1 MTHSAR
7 IGAVAV
13 AAVAVVAAAAV
24 AAGVVSGVAVV
35 ASASGAATALA
46 AAPRAAGQGPSE
58 ILVRGGEI
66 VTADG
71 RRYADVRVVGET
83 VAEIGPGLEAG
94 PGAEVIDAGGLLV
107 LPGGIDPH
115 VHLGGIGV
123 DDYTSGSAAALAGGI
138 TTISNFGGVRDGE
151 TPAETLARATPA
163 IEAETIADL
172 IYHPIVSDPASAT
185 AETLEALVTA
195 GQPTIKVFMVR
206 PAFDER
212 ADGFVD
218 TMRAVVDAGLLMLVH
233 CEDAAMVADTA
244 ARFVAE
250 GRGGL
255 ENFADARP
263 VEAEEVA
270 TRRAIAMAEETGA
283 PIYIVHLSSERAML
297 AAEEARERGLPVYV
311 ETRPIYLHLT
321 RERFEGPTPGLY
333 IGQPPLR
340 TQHDQDSLWEGLA
353 RGAIDV
359 VASDHVAYTRELKLD
374 PAQTVARHRAGMSNL
389 QVMLPMVFSDGVGT
403 GRITLERFVAVT
415 STNAA
420 KLFGLYPRKGTI
432 AVGSDADLVLWD
444 PNQTREIRD
453 ADMLS
458 NSGYSVHAGRE
469 VTGWPVLTIRRGE
482 VVYRD
487 GEVLGEP
494 GSGELL
500 ARGPWQRPEL

>member
-1 MTHSAR
+1 MMIHSHR
-7 IGAVAV
+7 IAGAVAL
-13 AAVAVVAAAAV
+13 AAAAVVAVVAATAPAV
-24 AAGVVSGVAVV
+24 AAQ
-35 ASASGAATALA
+35 
-46 AAPRAAGQGPSE
+46 PRE
-58 ILVRGGEI
+58 LLVRGGEV
-66 VTADG
+66 VTAEG
-71 RRYADVRVVGET
+71 RRMADVRVVGET
-83 VAEIGPGLEAG
+83 VAEIGPALEAG
-94 PGAEVIDAGGLLV
+94 DGAEVIDAGGLLV

-151 TPAETLARATPA
+151 TPAETLARAAPA
-163 IEAETIADL
+163 IGAETIADL

-185 AETLEALVTA
+185 TETLEALVAA

-206 PAFDER
+206 PTFDER
-212 ADGFVD
+212 ADGFVE
-218 TMRAVVDAGLLMLVH
+218 TMRAVVEAGLLMLVH

-297 AAEEARERGLPVYV
+297 AAEEARQRGLPVYV

-321 RERFEGPTPGLY
+321 RERFDGPTPGLY

-340 TQHDQDSLWEGLA
+340 TQQDQDALWQGIA

-374 PAQTVARHRAGMSNL
+374 PAQTVASHRAGMSNL
-389 QVMLPMVFSDGVGT
+389 QVMLPMIFSDGVGT

-432 AVGSDADLVLWD
+432 SVGSDADLVLWD
-444 PNQTREIRD
+444 PAETREIRN

-469 VTGWPVLTIRRGE
+469 VTGWPVLTMRRGE
-482 VVYRD
+482 VVYRN
-487 GEVLGEP
+487 GEILGAA
-494 GSGELL
+494 GSGALL
-500 ARGPWQRPEL
+500 SRGPWRRPEL

>member
-1 MTHSAR
+1 MTHPAR
-7 IGAVAV
+7 IGADAV
-13 AAVAVVAAAAV
+13 AAVAVVA
-24 AAGVVSGVAVV
+24 VAVV
-35 ASASGAATALA
+35 TAGAVSGASVVGASASRALALA
-46 AAPRAAGQGPSE
+46 ATSRAAAQGPSE
-58 ILVRGGEI
+58 ILLRGGEI
-66 VTADG
+66 VTVDG
-71 RRYADVRVVGET
+71 RRSADVRVVGET

-94 PGAEVIDAGGLLV
+94 PDAEVIDASGLLV

-185 AETLEALVTA
+185 TESLAALVEA
-195 GQPTIKVFMVR
+195 GQPTVKVFMVR
-206 PAFDER
+206 PTFDER
-212 ADGFVD
+212 AAGFVG
-218 TMRAVVDAGLLMLVH
+218 TMRAVVEAGLLLLVH
-233 CEDAAMVADTA
+233 CEDAAIVADTA
-244 ARFVAE
+244 ATFVAE
-250 GRGGL
+250 GRAGL
-255 ENFADARP
+255 EHFADARP
-263 VEAEEVA
+263 VEAEEAA
-270 TRRAIAMAEETGA
+270 THRAIAMAEVTGA
-283 PIYIVHLSSERAML
+283 PIYVVHLSSERALL
-297 AAEEARERGLPVYV
+297 AAEEARDRGLPVYV

-340 TQHDQDSLWEGLA
+340 TQQDQDALWEGLA

-389 QVMLPMVFSDGVGT
+389 QVMLPMVYSDGVRT

-444 PNQTREIRD
+444 PNEAREIRD

-469 VTGWPVLTIRRGE
+469 VTGWPVLTMRRGE